1 MLRYAFLPVTML
13 VLLLAAP
20 ALAQTPPPP
29 PVSAAD
35 CSVDVDLAAG
45 LKLDIR
51 YRCRS
56 SSALTFESVG
66 RVDSH
71 NGIVDARYRLDLAQ
85 RSESDGR
92 ELILRGDSA
101 LATLGSWLATPRG
114 YERLPVIDIKVHAA
128 SGLGFAAGLPKV
140 GDAWRLEGASMGLAG
155 YTALGKV
162 SLQDIAVPAPGSLKP
177 GATPQSAV
185 LHLAILDGV
194 SDGARADLVDWVK
207 RTAEAESNYWQGFT
221 AAHMLVGL
229 VPSSTRG
236 PAGYG
241 RTVSGGGA
249 SVMVEINREVDRR
262 RLFNDWVLV
271 HELVHT
277 GMPYIRGRATWFME
291 GAATYVEPIIRARA
305 GWKEESEAWK
315 EWVDNMPQ
323 GVAAFAS
330 GLMNASGR
338 ENYWSG
344 ALFML
349 MADIAIHRQTNGAM
363 GLEDCLAGALLQGF
377 DGPRRV
383 EYAAACDQVTGTRVV
398 RDLID
403 RYYQRGEAVDL
414 AGFWKELGVSL
425 VGGRIVLDDAA
436 PSAKWRKMI
445 VMGPTGRP
453 ARPVK
458 LPWQS

>member
-1 MLRYAFLPVTML
+1 MYRYAVLPVTMPVTLL
-13 VLLLAAP
+13 VMLLAAP
-20 ALAQTPPPP
+20 AFAQTPPPP

-56 SSALTFESVG
+56 SSALTFEPVG
-66 RVDSH
+66 RVDSQ
-71 NGIVDARYRLDLAQ
+71 NGIVDARYQLDLA
-85 RSESDGR
+85 RRTESDGR

-155 YTALGKV
+155 YTALGKA

-177 GATPQSAV
+177 GVAPRSGV

-207 RTAEAESNYWQGFT
+207 RTAEAESNYWLGFT

-241 RTVSGGGA
+241 RTVSGGIPA
-249 SVMVEINREVDRR
+249 CLI
-262 RLFNDWVLV
+262 F
-271 HELVHT
+271 
-277 GMPYIRGRATWFME
+277 
-291 GAATYVEPIIRARA
+291 AAAPPGSWRARQPMSSRSSARAPA
-305 GWKEESEAWK
+305 GRRSPRHGRNGWITCRRASQ
-315 EWVDNMPQ
+315 PLP
-323 GVAAFAS
+323 VA
-330 GLMNASGR
+330 
-338 ENYWSG
+338 
-344 ALFML
+344 
-349 MADIAIHRQTNGAM
+349 
-363 GLEDCLAGALLQGF
+363 
-377 DGPRRV
+377 
-383 EYAAACDQVTGTRVV
+383 
-398 RDLID
+398 
-403 RYYQRGEAVDL
+403 
-414 AGFWKELGVSL
+414 
-425 VGGRIVLDDAA
+425 
-436 PSAKWRKMI
+436 
-445 VMGPTGRP
+445 
-453 ARPVK
+453 
-458 LPWQS
+458 